1 MKKTAIAAIVL
12 IVLSIALPS
21 AVFAANS
28 GVKSN
33 VFLPTILNGPLLI
46 CVGAP
51 NGNNA
56 ASGAVSNVC
65 SNLCDLVAQIA
76 NVIYYMIGVVIWVI
90 TPILVAVGGIMIML
104 GGANPEM
111 VGRGKKTITGAVW
124 GIAIVLLAWLI
135 VFTFVAAM
143 GNLSKYVGGFGGS
156 GGQAACS
163 IQGSSQSSNVVV
175 P

>member
-1 MKKTAIAAIVL
+1 MKKTAIAAIAF
-12 IVLSIALPS
+12 IVALTAAPVV
-21 AVFAANS
+21 AFADHYPIS
-28 GVKSN
+28 SN
-33 VFLPTILNGPLLI
+33 VFNPLILNGPLLL
-46 CVGAP
+46 C
-51 NGNNA
+51 
-56 ASGAVSNVC
+56 SGAGGGDTGGGAVDYPAC

-76 NVIYYMIGVVIWVI
+76 NVIYYAIAVVIWII

-135 VFTFVAAM
+135 IFTFVGAM

-156 GGQAACS
+156 NGKAACS
-163 IQGSSQSSNVVV
+163 ITGS
-175 P
+175 

>member
-1 MKKTAIAAIVL
+1 MKKTAIAAITL
-12 IVLSIALPS
+12 IILSATLPS

-33 VFLPTILNGPLLI
+33 VFLPTILDGPLLI

-51 NGNNA
+51 NGSGA
-56 ASGAVSNVC
+56 ASGAVSSVC
-65 SNLCDLVAQIA
+65 NNLCDLVAQIA
-76 NVIYYMIGVVIWVI
+76 NIIYYMIGVVIWIV

-124 GIAIVLLAWLI
+124 GIVIVLLAWLI
-135 VFTFVAAM
+135 VFVFVHAF
-143 GNLSKYVGGFGGS
+143 GNLSNYVNGFNGS
-156 GGQAACS
+156 GGTFSC
-163 IQGSSQSSNVVV
+163 QSSGS
-175 P
+175 

>member
-1 MKKTAIAAIVL
+1 MKKTATAFSIAVIALVI
-12 IVLSIALPS
+12 LSAALPS
-21 AVFAANS
+21 AVFAANA

-51 NGNNA
+51 NGQNTA
-56 ASGAVSNVC
+56 PGAVSSVC

-76 NVIYYMIGVVIWVI
+76 NIIYYAIGVVIWII

-111 VGRGKKTITGAVW
+111 VSRGKKTITGAVW

-135 VFTFVAAM
+135 VYVFVGAM
-143 GNLSKYVGGFGGS
+143 GNLSKYIGGFGGPN
-156 GGQAACS
+156 GKAACS
-163 IQGSSQSSNVVV
+163 ITGS
-175 P
+175 

>member
-1 MKKTAIAAIVL
+1 MKKTAIAAIAL
-12 IVLSIALPS
+12 IILSAALPS
-21 AVFAANS
+21 AVFAANAGINS
-28 GVKSN
+28 K

-51 NGNNA
+51 NGSNA
-56 ASGAVSNVC
+56 AAGAVSSVC

-76 NVIYYMIGVVIWVI
+76 NIIYYAIGVVIWII

-104 GGANPEM
+104 GGTNPEM
-111 VGRGKKTITGAVW
+111 VSRGKKTITGAVW
-124 GIAIVLLAWLI
+124 GIVIVLLAWLI

-156 GGQAACS
+156 SGKAACS
-163 IQGSSQSSNVVV
+163 ITGS
-175 P
+175 